1 MYNKKYSSMG
11 DFGNQRGFEPID
23 PPSAQSGT
31 GSQTYHTNSV
41 APKGD
46 ALERFINQMYE
57 QFAPQE
63 VTYDARSEEEIRDSI
78 IAWLQPSYDQAVSER
93 KEQTL
98 VNNAN
103 LDADAISRGMGA
115 STYLSDVKNR
125 QMSAEANDVA
135 SLRSDYGSTLAKN
148 VYDGVSAENEHVL
161 EVNEF
166 NAQQRQ
172 QAYELAYQAALVLY
186 EQYLKDPKKGEAL
199 FTQPSEETST
209 LTSARNGRSTARTN
223 WATRTKSAYLR
234 G

>member
-1 MYNKKYSSMG
+1 MG
-11 DFGNQRGFEPID
+11 DFGNQRGFDPKEPKTH
-23 PPSAQSGT
+23 PLT
-31 GSQTYHTNSV
+31 GSKPKQTNPVTPS
-41 APKGD
+41 GD
-46 ALERFINQMYE
+46 ALNRFIKQMYA

-78 IAWLQPSYDQAVSER
+78 AAWLQPSYDQAVSER

-98 VNNAN
+98 VNNAS
-103 LDADAISRGMGA
+103 LDVDAISRGMGA

-135 SLRSDYGSTLAKN
+135 SLRSDYGATLAKN

-172 QAYELAYQAALVLY
+172 EAYELAYQAALVLY

-199 FTQPSEETST
+199 FTPVPSTKTRVGPDYHTFGETT
-209 LTSARNGRSTARTN
+209 PRAK
-223 WATRTKSAYLR
+223 WASQTKSSYLR